1 MNNTYS
7 QGESSRIGI
16 AADGAASVNVRV
28 GDTIRCMRGTIWLTQ
43 EGDSR
48 DYALVPGVSFCVSA
62 EGRAVL
68 GAIAEPAIVSV
79 ARADTVEHGCMAPG
93 TVRIDSLAKF
103 ADAAKQAQAD
113 YVAGT
118 FSKVARV
125 LVQWVRRAKLR
136 YG

>member
-16 AADGAASVNVRV
+16 AADGAASVNVDV
-28 GDTIRCMRGTIWLTQ
+28 GDTIRCMRGNIWLTQ

-48 DYALVPGVSFCVSA
+48 DYALVPGVTFCVSVK
-62 EGRAVL
+62 GRAVL
-68 GAIAEPAIVSV
+68 GAIGEPAIASV
-79 ARADTVEHGCMAPG
+79 TRRDAVEHGCIAPG
-93 TVRIDSLAKF
+93 TVRIDSIAKL

-113 YVAGT
+113 YVAAT
-118 FSKVARV
+118 FSRLARDV
-125 LVQWVRRAKLR
+125 VQWVRRVKLR